1 MVREGKL
8 DDIDVMIDVTKNN
21 IRRRQEWLA
30 GLHAEAGNLE
40 RTGKPVPQ
48 HLSDNIAQTERAIQ
62 DAYATILDR
71 EAQKESI
78 RASFARD
85 LKRFQQ
91 LKNLPE
97 TEVPIPAERARPVL
111 HNIVTCSGPDECDR
125 LWVKATAYARKHATT
140 AVQASGDNVLITSL
154 PSSEQDVSLILSRI
168 EDKDGPGSSLFLDLQ
183 CERSPRGSKTCK
195 SPQAQQIIEGFRPA
209 VVGGDTSEP

>member
-1 MVREGKL
+1 
-8 DDIDVMIDVTKNN
+8 
-21 IRRRQEWLA
+21 
-30 GLHAEAGNLE
+30 
-40 RTGKPVPQ
+40 VPQ

-140 AVQASGDNVLITSL
+140 AV
-154 PSSEQDVSLILSRI
+154 
-168 EDKDGPGSSLFLDLQ
+168 
-183 CERSPRGSKTCK
+183 
-195 SPQAQQIIEGFRPA
+195 
-209 VVGGDTSEP
+209 